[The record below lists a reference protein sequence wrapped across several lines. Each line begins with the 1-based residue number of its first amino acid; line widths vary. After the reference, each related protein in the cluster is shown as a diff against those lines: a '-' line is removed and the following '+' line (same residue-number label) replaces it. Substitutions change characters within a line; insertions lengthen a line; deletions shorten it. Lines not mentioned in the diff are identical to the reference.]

1 MSGPPRLVL
10 ASRSPARLA
19 TLRAAGVEPEV
30 RVSGVDEDAVVAR
43 YGVDDP
49 SDVALLLARAK
60 AEDVSTALS
69 AEAGPGALVVGCDS
83 VLDLDGRAL
92 GKPGTAEVARERW
105 LQMRGRT
112 GVLRTGHWLVDARD
126 PDDGGTGASLGELS
140 STLVRFADLDDDE
153 VDAYVATGEPLE
165 VAGSFTVDGL
175 GGAFVEGIEGDHHA
189 VVGIGLPTLRRL
201 LRQVGVPWHTL
212 WAGTAPLPR

>member
-1 MSGPPRLVL
+1 VSPRLVL

-43 YGVDDP
+43 YGVEDP
-49 SDVALLLARAK
+49 GDVALLLARAK
-60 AEDVSTALS
+60 AEDVAATMAG
-69 AEAGPGALVVGCDS
+69 EDGPGGLVVGCDS

-92 GKPGTAEVARERW
+92 GKPGTAEVARQRW
-105 LQMRGRT
+105 LEMRGRT
-112 GVLRTGHWLVDARD
+112 GVLRTGHWLVDGRD
-126 PDDGGTGASLGELS
+126 PADGGTGASIGELS

-153 VDAYVATGEPLE
+153 IDAYVATAEPLG
-165 VAGSFTVDGL
+165 VAGAFTVDGL

-201 LRQVGVPWHTL
+201 LRQAGVPWHGL
-212 WAGTAPLPR
+212 WRPAVSRPAP